1 MAKARRLNKGDPL
14 AGLPRWARKLAERY
28 YTKTVSTFLLYGA
41 VRDLQPITLEDGTM
55 GFGTLKTFLSDE
67 LFGGREHVI
76 FYDRSSGI
84 RASSSE
90 TQQDL
95 SRAMAGYDALYGT
108 DFAKVMPR
116 DPARALQVLE
126 NYMRLR
132 LSEGRSLALI
142 IDFAETLAPEGEM
155 AHLSGE
161 DRFALATLEKWGHD
175 PQFLAADLSIILV
188 AENLADISSRLS
200 RNPYVANIEIPF
212 PEETERLAYV
222 RHKLESK
229 KLSAI
234 SDVPMEGLAQM
245 TAGLS
250 RIHLDRVLTEAL
262 ERQVRITAALIKDRK
277 REIIQAECHGLLEF
291 IEPTHTLDSVA
302 GHARAKQ
309 RLRDAASALKKG
321 RIEVLPMGYLV
332 SGPVGTGKTFLVTC
346 FAGDIGIPCVKFLN
360 FRSQWQGVTEANLEK
375 IFNVL
380 KALWPVAVM
389 IDEADAFL
397 GNREASG
404 DSGTSNR
411 VFASI
416 AAFMGNTDYRGKIVW
431 FLLTCRP
438 DLVPVDLKRQGRAE
452 EHLALFYPQSD
463 EERDELFRVICKKT
477 RVELAVPSF
486 AALLPERSKNLSGAD
501 IEAMLVRA
509 RFKALSEGREKVT
522 AEDIQ
527 KVAAD
532 FVPPSYPLEIELQ
545 NLAAVQE
552 CTSRE
557 LLPEHFRSL
566 DRDVITTRIR
576 EIKGLLEE
584 R

>member
-1 MAKARRLNKGDPL
+1 MAKVRKLYRDDPL
-14 AGLPRWARKLAERY
+14 AALPAWARKLAERY

-41 VRDLQPITLEDGTM
+41 VRDLQPISLEDGTA

-67 LFGGREHVI
+67 RCGVRDHVI

-84 RASSSE
+84 RASSPES
-90 TQQDL
+90 QQDL

-108 DFAKVMPR
+108 DFAKSMPR

-126 NYMRLR
+126 NYLRLR
-132 LSEGRSLALI
+132 LSEGKSLALV

-175 PQFLAADLSIILV
+175 PQFLAADLSIVLV
-188 AENLADISSRLS
+188 AENLADMSSRLS
-200 RNPYVANIEIPF
+200 RNPYVANIEIPL
-212 PEETERLAYV
+212 PDQSERLAYV
-222 RHKLESK
+222 RYKLEAK
-229 KLSAI
+229 KPSAV
-234 SDVPMEGLAQM
+234 SDVPIEGLAQM

-262 ERQVRITAALIKDRK
+262 ERQVRITPELLKERK

-291 IEPTHTLDSVA
+291 IEPAHTLDAVA
-302 GHARAKQ
+302 GHACAKKL
-309 RLRDAASALKKG
+309 LRDASNALKKG
-321 RIEVLPMGYLV
+321 RIEVLPMGYLI
-332 SGPVGTGKTFLVTC
+332 SGPVGTGKTFLATC
-346 FAGDIGIPCVKFLN
+346 FAGEIGIPCVKFLN

-416 AAFMGNTDYRGKIVW
+416 ASFMGNTEYRGKIIW

-438 DLVPVDLKRQGRAE
+438 DLIPVDLKRQGRAE
-452 EHLALFYPQSD
+452 EHLALFYPQTD
-463 EERDELFRVICKKT
+463 EERDELFKVICKKT
-477 RVELAVPSF
+477 GVEVAIPSF
-486 AALLPERSKNLSGAD
+486 AALLPAKGKLLSGAD

-509 RFKALSEGREKVT
+509 RFRALADGRDKVT
-522 AEDIQ
+522 GTDIQ
-527 KVAAD
+527 NVVLD

-545 NLAAVQE
+545 NLVAVQE

-557 LLPEHFRSL
+557 LLPAQFQTL
-566 DRDVITTRIR
+566 DRDAITARIR
-576 EIKGLLEE
+576 ELKTLLEE